1 MTDVGCRCQDNWV
14 KLGIVP
20 ARAEP
25 FSNRV
30 VMLVLGSQQRSWY
43 QREAS
48 MSLSPEREKP
58 ELHLDSRHQAKW
70 SIAYLPCSE
79 ITSGPP
85 ERGQTATSGRTARTS
100 PTMRSFMYISSGLSF
115 RPSEAKQVPA
125 LPCTVPARPL
135 RLPPLP
141 LANAAPEAQAP
152 RCRPPAPGKPC
163 PAQGDSALYWR
174 GLS

>member
-100 PTMRSFMYISSGLSF
+100 PSMRSFTSAAGCHFGQVKPNKY
-115 RPSEAKQVPA
+115 RPYPA
-125 LPCTVPARPL
+125 PYLRGRCVSRRYRWRMLRRRL
-135 RLPPLP
+135 RLRGADPL
-141 LANAAPEAQAP
+141 LRGNRARRRAT
-152 RCRPPAPGKPC
+152 RRSTG
-163 PAQGDSALYWR
+163 GD
-174 GLS
+174 